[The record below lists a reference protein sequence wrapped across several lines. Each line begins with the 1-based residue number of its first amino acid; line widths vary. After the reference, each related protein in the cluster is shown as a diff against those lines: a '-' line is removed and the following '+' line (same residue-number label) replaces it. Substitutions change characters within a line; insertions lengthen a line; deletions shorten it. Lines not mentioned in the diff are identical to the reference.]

1 MLMPQVAE
9 TDIYDATGQQVDDI
23 NTVIEYIDEVVLDNK
38 DTTPEDEDNDDG
50 QNFHLVKTCDV
61 YFQIPTIQLKRKP
74 LAISQKQQFVPF
86 EEPAIAAPLF
96 DVIAPPPKA

>member
-1 MLMPQVAE
+1 MPQVAE
-9 TDIYDATGQQVDDI
+9 TDVYDAAGQQVDDI

-61 YFQIPTIQLKRKP
+61 YFQTPTIQLKRKP
-74 LAISQKQQFVPF
+74 LLISQKQQFVQF